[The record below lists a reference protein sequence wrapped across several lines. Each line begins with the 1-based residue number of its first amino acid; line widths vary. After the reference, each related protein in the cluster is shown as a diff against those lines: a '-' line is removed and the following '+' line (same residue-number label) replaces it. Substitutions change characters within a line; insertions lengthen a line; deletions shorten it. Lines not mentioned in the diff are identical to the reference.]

1 MNLNDLLNQI
11 YSSNEESVAVERTK
25 MVTGNTDGSGNY
37 SRLTLKLGSHECTFK
52 KTEDGWVP
60 E

>member
-1 MNLNDLLNQI
+1 MSLNDLLNQI
-11 YSSNEESVAVERTK
+11 YRSNEESVEIERTT
-25 MVTGNTDGSGNY
+25 MITGNTDGSGNY
-37 SRLTLKLGSHECTFK
+37 SRLTLKLGSHQYTFR